1 MRDEQLQAY
10 VWRNQ
15 DCMTLAQAAA
25 NMGVSTM
32 EARRIYDA
40 AMRERVG
47 RLA

>member
-1 MRDEQLQAY
+1 MRDEQRREY

-15 DCMTLAQAAA
+15 DRMTLAQAAA

-47 RLA
+47 RMA